1 MSTVIPFSQALRER
15 TWTGHS
21 DSEHAT
27 FMEDLIKGRATKEDY
42 TALVAQHYFIY
53 QALEAAAEAMASD
66 LVAQAFIYPQLT
78 RLPALEADLEFLVG
92 PTWREQVEPLPA
104 TQRYVD
110 RLNTVAARWP
120 GGFIAH
126 HYTRYLGD
134 LSGGQYIS
142 RLMQRQFGFE
152 TNGVLFYLFDQIAS
166 PRDFKETYKTQL
178 DAVGWDAQEQQRVID
193 EVVLA
198 YQLNTD
204 VFLDLQ
210 AEKERT
216 AA

>member
-1 MSTVIPFSQALRER
+1 M
-15 TWTGHS
+15 
-21 DSEHAT
+21 
-27 FMEDLIKGRATKEDY
+27 
-42 TALVAQHYFIY
+42 
-53 QALEAAAEAMASD
+53 
-66 LVAQAFIYPQLT
+66 
-78 RLPALEADLEFLVG
+78 
-92 PTWREQVEPLPA
+92 
-104 TQRYVD
+104 D

-120 GGFIAH
+120 GGFVAH

-210 AEKERT
+210 AAKERT